1 MSEYID
7 ERIVSIKFDNS
18 GFAKGVSETQKS
30 LEDLNKSLDFNGITD
45 SGKKVT
51 NTFKNISNEV
61 KKTDLSPIGN
71 AVENVGEKFS
81 VLRTIATGVFLKIGS
96 DAVEMG
102 KKLIKAV
109 SIDPI
114 AQGFEKYQSILT
126 SQMTLTAALGGKTE
140 EEVEENA
147 QRIKDVLEEL
157 TWYADETSY
166 SLDDMIR
173 NVSQFANYGIA
184 LEDAKV
190 AMMGIA
196 NASAKSGAPLALA
209 SHAMEGFSK
218 AMGQGYMSYQVWRT
232 WLNNSKITTLDFKQ
246 VMIDTAKA
254 FAKEAGSIG
263 NAAYKNG
270 ELVVDMGKTMGEV
283 IVTAENLES
292 TLTKGR
298 WLTTDVMLAAL
309 SKYSASMDDLYE
321 ATDHGRLAVSELFET
336 SEEGFDK
343 FSLEAFKYAQ
353 QCKTLNDVIEALFD
367 ATSTT
372 WYRIFQSLIGDY
384 KQTVSLWS
392 DFAEYLFEWFVYPL
406 QEVASMIKDFSE
418 STSNIIDEQTG
429 KLMTMRDVI
438 VKSFMNI
445 LEAISSVVRPIKA
458 AFDAVF
464 NPLETL
470 PGHLQN
476 GVEKFYSFTK
486 SLILTEDEA
495 QKLGN
500 VFITIFTILKNVFI
514 ILKTIA
520 TAIKNVLHPIVET
533 VGTTILNII
542 LAIFKV
548 FYKVAST
555 ISSFISEVFGVRDYV
570 AELKDQMIDAAY
582 AFDEATSSIDD
593 NREAFKQLSDAY
605 KTHDDYL
612 EHYMETANDTADS
625 IDDLTEAEEEAS
637 EKSKNAVKNEIDLL
651 NKKQEI
657 ENANVA
663 AVDKEIDTINKKEKV
678 VTRTETRLHKILRT
692 IFTSF
697 NSHLKTVP
705 VLGKVADYFHNIFGI
720 FHEGTQTVIE
730 GTRKSSNEIEKASEA
745 LSGNSKNNILSTKDA
760 LENTANTVSNLGSVY
775 GSAVKSITDG
785 SKAIKKDVKD
795 VEKNVEKSS
804 QKVEDNSKK
813 VSKSLGD
820 MLSKAFEEL
829 DNSSKS
835 DAFLSIWKAFI
846 ERAKVAFDW
855 VKENAPHAFLH
866 IKNGA
871 KAAFDWI
878 KVQIP
883 TIFTKLKNL
892 DIFNTLKNTFE
903 TTWNKV
909 VAFFKQKFQEVRD
922 NGFKNMLNSYVEKI
936 KDNSIVKSITSSLSS
951 VWKTVKDFL
960 KEKIEEAGNDENSP
974 FFLFASMFTNIV
986 NWWDDFSY
994 ELQKKIKK
1002 IKDFFKILF
1011 GKGSF
1016 IDKLSNSSLYRPF
1029 IDSLVSIIDRI
1040 DDLQRNIKNIKLA
1053 IREGLENAMGDA
1065 GERIKEKI
1073 NEIKDSFS
1081 GLKDKASNLLTDIQN
1096 VRDSLNGKV
1105 SGGGGSTGSGSDSS
1119 LASQKSDM
1127 LDAAKSAA
1135 KSGENV
1141 ENGIARVIGT
1151 LLSKWD
1157 NFKEKIEKGIN
1168 WKTIV
1173 KVEELEGV
1181 LERLIKAVADAWLKI
1196 GLAQL
1201 AIDVGN
1207 FFRGLGDGLSS
1218 FSSVFKKNKNLGKDI
1233 LEIAIAVGIM
1243 AYSFYQLG
1251 KMPDAQIQQASDAIG
1266 ALAKVITA
1274 VTVAVGAMLTT
1285 MRNFSPMKA
1294 NAAGGLPGLL
1304 QSGLQSIFGT
1314 GDTLKQAGQLIV
1326 RMAIGIAILAFAFG
1340 TILEAL
1346 KGVDDPAKIELA
1358 ILIIGAL
1365 SGILTG
1371 MLFAIREFVL
1381 GRGSGS
1387 KGGPSVALDLSNKT
1401 ISKTGTDISDI
1412 LKSFALCIGVII
1424 AAFAIVT
1431 AIINK
1436 YYTDDSGNLDEEKL
1450 RLTIGLLLGMILAV
1464 IVGAITMQEVAKQ
1477 TKDVKPESIVAL
1489 AKILTPIAAGLA
1501 ILIYGFKQITK
1512 IISGIEDDQTFWKS
1526 IGVFGGM
1533 IVAIMVL
1540 MLVTAALAKWI
1551 STGKADSGEYFKKFS
1566 NGKSK
1571 YIDSGKTS
1579 NYDPKDS
1586 NTPEMLKALAGVLVT
1601 LGFAIK
1607 LMASAFSTVVNAI
1620 DGIKEE
1626 GSLEASIGVFVGM
1639 VVLMAILLGEIAIIA
1654 YKVPTGMDKV
1664 IESIAILFISVGG
1677 SLWLASQAIENLAK
1691 AFSKIGQTPEGKD
1704 AIDKALTVFAVFC
1717 GGIIA
1722 LFSVIAILSSTGG
1735 GAAMSTAAV
1744 ILDMIALA
1752 MLGIA
1757 TSTYVLA
1764 KGLNELVN
1772 VIIKVGAANEEI
1784 SAGLDAL
1791 IELMPKVKVLII
1803 EVMKALIEGLVLGIR
1818 EAKNDIAIAMI
1829 ELLDK
1834 LLEALAKYLPKIR
1847 EYLIKIKPE
1856 VLAILRLIGEFLF
1869 DGLIGFFDLFNE
1881 KLPDLKKAAEEF
1893 FYNLAEAI
1901 VDLFYTGGR
1910 IFVKLLE
1917 IPRAIASGIVDE
1929 LRLKLGFTKSGEVK
1943 NKDDPDSVYS
1953 LGNNMIKGIFQAIR
1967 DWIANGK
1974 VAKEIGDLWKAIK
1987 STFTS
1992 KKNADIESP
2001 SKATYK
2007 WGEYIAQGLTNG
2019 IEDSSKSVS
2028 KASLSMWKSFEK
2040 PMENEMSSFS
2050 AVTSSMLSQLLD
2062 ADMDFNPVITPV
2074 FDMSNLEYANNS
2086 VNSLLGSKMAI
2097 SASTSFSGMQAA
2109 KTYSAAH
2116 STENIGP
2123 EALTE
2128 SVSTDPNTRTEIDR
2142 LADSITDLANR
2153 QSVAPE
2159 VNITFSGTSGAI
2171 VRALKQDMD
2180 RENRRASAFT

>member
-30 LEDLNKSLDFNGITD
+30 LEDLNKSLEFDGIND
-45 SGKKVT
+45 SGKKVA

-71 AVENVGEKFS
+71 AVETVGEKFN

-232 WLNNSKITTLDFKQ
+232 WLNSSKITTLDFKQ
-246 VMIDTAKA
+246 TMIDTAKA
-254 FAKEAGSIG
+254 FAKESGSIG

-270 ELVVDMGKTMGEV
+270 ELVVNMGKTMGEV

-321 ATDHGRLAVSELFET
+321 ATDHGRHAVSELFET

-353 QCKTLNDVIEALFD
+353 QCKTLSDVIDALFD

-406 QEVASMIKDFSE
+406 QDVASMIKDFSE
-418 STSNIIDEQTG
+418 STSTIIDEQTG
-429 KLMTMRDVI
+429 KVMTMRDVI

-495 QKLGN
+495 KKLGN

-514 ILKTIA
+514 VLKTIA
-520 TAIKNVLHPIVET
+520 TVIKNVLHPIIET
-533 VGTTILNII
+533 VGKVVLNII
-542 LAIFKV
+542 IEIFKV

-555 ISSFISEVFGVRDYV
+555 ISSFISEVFGVRDYI
-570 AELKDQMIDAAY
+570 AELRDQMIDAAY
-582 AFDEATSSIDD
+582 AFDEATSSIED
-593 NREAFKQLSDAY
+593 NREAFAELSDAY
-605 KTHDDYL
+605 KTQDDYL
-612 EHYMETANDTADS
+612 EHYMETANDVADS
-625 IDDLTEAEEEAS
+625 IDDLTEIEEESS

-657 ENANVA
+657 ENENIAS
-663 AVDKEIDTINKKEKV
+663 VDKEIDTINKKEKV
-678 VTRTETRLHKILRT
+678 VTRTETRLHNILRN

-720 FHEGTQTVIE
+720 FHKGTQTVIE
-730 GTRKSSNEIEKASEA
+730 GTKKSSNEIEKASEA

-760 LENTANTVSNLGSVY
+760 LENTANSVSNLGSIY
-775 GSAVKSITDG
+775 GSSVKSITDG
-785 SKAIKKDVKD
+785 SKEIQKGFKD
-795 VEKNVEKSS
+795 VEKNIEKSS
-804 QKVEDNSKK
+804 KNVEDNSKK

-820 MLSKAFEEL
+820 MLSKTFE
-829 DNSSKS
+829 DIDKSSKS
-835 DAFLSIWKAFI
+835 DAVLSIWKTFI
-846 ERAKVAFDW
+846 ERAKS
-855 VKENAPHAFLH
+855 
-866 IKNGA
+866 
-871 KAAFDWI
+871 AFDWI

-892 DIFNTLKNTFE
+892 DIFNNLKNALE

-951 VWKTVKDFL
+951 VWTTVKDFL

-974 FFLFASMFTNIV
+974 FFLVASMFTNIV

-994 ELQKKIKK
+994 EIQKKIKK

-1029 IDSLVSIIDRI
+1029 IDSLVSIIDRV

-1081 GLKDKASNLLTDIQN
+1081 GLKDKVSNLFNDIQN

-1119 LASQKSDM
+1119 LASQKDDL
-1127 LDAAKSAA
+1127 LDATKSAV

-1157 NFKEKIEKGIN
+1157 DFKKKIEKGIN

-1173 KVEELEGV
+1173 KVEELESV
-1181 LERLIKAVADAWLKI
+1181 LERLIKVVAEAWLKI

-1251 KMPDAQIQQASDAIG
+1251 KMPDAQIQQASDAIES
-1266 ALAKVITA
+1266 LAKVITA
-1274 VTVAVGAMLTT
+1274 VTAAVGAMLTT
-1285 MRNFSPMKA
+1285 MRNLSPIKT

-1365 SGILTG
+1365 GGILTG

-1381 GRGSGS
+1381 GRGNGS

-1424 AAFAIVT
+1424 AAFAIVS

-1436 YYTDDSGNLDEEKL
+1436 YYTDESGNLDEEKL
-1450 RLTIGLLLGMILAV
+1450 RLTIGLLLGMLLAV
-1464 IVGAITMQEVAKQ
+1464 IVSAITMQEVAKQ
-1477 TKDVKPESIVAL
+1477 TKDVKPESLKSL
-1489 AKILTPIAAGLA
+1489 AKILTPIAAGLV

-1512 IISGIEDDQTFWKS
+1512 IISEIEDDQTFWKS

-1533 IVAIMVL
+1533 IVAIMFL

-1551 STGKADSGEYFKKFS
+1551 STGKTDNGKTFKKFS

-1571 YIDSGKTS
+1571 YLDSGKTS
-1579 NYDPKDS
+1579 TYDPKDS
-1586 NTPEMLKALAGVLVT
+1586 QIAETLDALAKVLVT
-1601 LGFAIK
+1601 LGAAIK

-1626 GSLEASIGVFVGM
+1626 GTLEASIGVFVGM
-1639 VVLMAILLGEIAIIA
+1639 IALMAILLGEIALIA
-1654 YKVPTGMDKV
+1654 YKVPTGMDKL

-1691 AFSKIGQTPEGKD
+1691 AFSKIGQTPEGKE
-1704 AIDKALTVFAVFC
+1704 AIDKALIVFAAFC

-1722 LFSVIAILSSTGG
+1722 LFMTIAILSKTGAG
-1735 GAAMSTAAV
+1735 AAAMSTAAV

-1757 TSTYVLA
+1757 ASTYILA

-1791 IELMPKVKVLII
+1791 IGLMPKVKVLII
-1803 EVMKALIEGLVLGIR
+1803 EIMKALIEGLVLGIAN
-1818 EAKNDIAIAMI
+1818 AKTDIAIAMI

-1856 VLAILRLIGEFLF
+1856 VLAILRVIGEFLF

-1881 KLPDLKKAAEEF
+1881 KLPALKTAAEKF

-1929 LRLKLGFTKSGEVK
+1929 IRLKLGFTKSGSVS
-1943 NKDDPDSVYS
+1943 NKDDPDSVYA

-1974 VAKEIGDLWKAIK
+1974 VAQEIGDLWREIK
-1987 STFTS
+1987 ETFTS

-2007 WGEYIAQGLTNG
+2007 WGKYIVQGLTNG
-2019 IEDSSKSVS
+2019 MENSSKSVS
-2028 KASLSMWKSFEK
+2028 KASLSMWKSFEN
-2040 PMENEMSSFS
+2040 PMEDEMSSFA

-2062 ADMDFNPVITPV
+2062 ADMDINPVITPV
-2074 FDMSNLEYANNS
+2074 FDMSNLAYANDSINGMLGYGIA
-2086 VNSLLGSKMAI
+2086 VN
-2097 SASTSFSGMQAA
+2097 ASTSFSSMQRA
-2109 KTYSAAH
+2109 KAYT
-2116 STENIGP
+2116 STPANTNIKNP
-2123 EALTE
+2123 D
-2128 SVSTDPNTRTEIDR
+2128 SNDVISDSNNRTELDR

-2153 QSVAPE
+2153 QSAAPE
-2159 VNITFSGTSGAI
+2159 VNITFAGTSGAI
-2171 VRALKQDMD
+2171 ARALKQDMA